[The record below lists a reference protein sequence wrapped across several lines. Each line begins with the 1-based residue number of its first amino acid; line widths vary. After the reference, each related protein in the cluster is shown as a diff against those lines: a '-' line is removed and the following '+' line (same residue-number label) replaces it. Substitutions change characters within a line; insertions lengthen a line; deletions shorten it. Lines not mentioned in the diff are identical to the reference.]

1 MTATFEPFSLH
12 VPKQSNV
19 LQFPPKLREAPPEVK
34 RPEVKNSHDIDTV
47 MDTETDMLWLEIMQ
61 RLTVLK
67 VRHGKAYAMTELD
80 DRVKDL

>member
-19 LQFPPKLREAPPEVK
+19 LQFQPKLREAPPEVK
-34 RPEVKNSHDIDTV
+34 RPEVRNSHDIDNV
-47 MDTETDMLWLEIMQ
+47 MDTETDMLWLEILQ
-61 RLTVLK
+61 RLTVIK
-67 VRHGKAYAMTELD
+67 VRHGKAYALSELD